1 MEGKGGEVGISKSQ
15 QHFKGLIRLI
25 LTNATEPMKKKS
37 PQRGKRKILP
47 GRKSRRLKGYDYRR
61 EGLYFITICCHNR
74 IHRFGYVENGKMILN
89 EFGKIAEEEWKKL
102 SERYPRFKL
111 DTFQIMPDHI
121 HGIIRLQETKTGSGF
136 TSDLKRENPKIDSN
150 LADPNHVETSARD
163 ISTAGPNYL
172 STKARDISTAGPNHL
187 STKARDVSTADP
199 SVPDIVGAYKSLV
212 ANGCLKIYKSKN
224 EFMGKFWQRSYHDHI
239 IREEISYY
247 RIAMYIRDN
256 PIKWGVVKKHRRKK
270 RV

>member
-1 MEGKGGEVGISKSQ
+1 MEGKGGEVGISRSQ
-15 QHFKGLIRLI
+15 QHFKGLIRLK
-25 LTNATEPMKKKS
+25 LTNATEPMKKKF

-47 GRKSRRLKGYDYRR
+47 SRKSRRLKGYDYRR

-111 DTFQIMPDHI
+111 DTFQIMPDHM

-136 TSDLKRENPKIDSN
+136 TSDPKRENPKIDCN
-150 LADPNHVETSARD
+150 MADPT
-163 ISTAGPNYL
+163 
-172 STKARDISTAGPNHL
+172 
-187 STKARDVSTADP
+187 
-199 SVPDIVGAYKSLV
+199 VPEIVGAYKSLV

-256 PIKWGVVKKHRRKK
+256 PIK
-270 RV
+270 